1 MSSYQTAIE
10 MMQTLLNPEESA
22 LESFNRRNYSS
33 SFQTRYQKYV
43 PAFDAIEELYHNV
56 LEPDTMLNNMAQA
69 LTETAIAHIDSLNR
83 KSQKD
88 NALMNFNMQLAVFVF
103 PAVLHYKGDSSK
115 PLAEAIRK
123 SWKEAFPKTNVQP
136 AEMEFIEKG
145 FHRKF
150 CYITT
155 AVCTTQG
162 KPDDCYELTL
172 LRDYRDGYLA
182 SLEDGEQ
189 LITKYYDVAPT
200 IVRHINE
207 RSDSDQIYNQIW
219 EDYLSPCIHLI
230 EDGQNEECKVLYM
243 QMVYDL
249 QDAYFYS
256 QGDQL

>member
-10 MMQTLLNPEESA
+10 LMQSILKPDESA
-22 LESFNRRNYSS
+22 LDSFNRSNYKT
-33 SFQTRYQKYV
+33 SFQTRYQMFV
-43 PAFDAIEELYHNV
+43 PAFDAIEELYHTV
-56 LEPDTMLNNMAQA
+56 VEPDTMLNNMAQA
-69 LTETAIAHIDSLNR
+69 LTDTAVAYIDSLKRRN
-83 KSQKD
+83 QKES
-88 NALMNFNMQLAVFVF
+88 AMMNLNMQLAVFVF
-103 PAVLHYKGDSSK
+103 PAVLHYKGDSSQ

-123 SWKEAFPKTNVQP
+123 SWKEAFPKSNVQP

-182 SLEDGEQ
+182 SLENGNA
-189 LITKYYDVAPT
+189 LIAKYYDVAPT
-200 IVRHINE
+200 IVRHIDE
-207 RSDSDQIYNQIW
+207 RPDAEQIYGQIW
-219 EDYLSPCIHLI
+219 EDYLSPCIHMI
-230 EDGQNEECKVLYM
+230 EEGKNEECRLLYM

-256 QGDQL
+256 DRA